1 MPVLDADDLV
11 IGRENVFPPKPKFV
25 MIVPGV
31 VVRIVGGV
39 EWEARSAEVSIEGK
53 LKLNITAN
61 FSRGKREFA
70 EFGQAVALLRV
81 MMNAR
86 NASLVSF
93 SVADEK
99 RRTT

>member
-11 IGRENVFPPKPKFV
+11 VGGEDVFSPKAELV
-25 MIVPGV
+25 VIVPV
-31 VVRIVGGV
+31 VVMRIVRRGMGSEPV
-39 EWEARSAEVSIEGK
+39 EASIDGK
-53 LKLNITAN
+53 LKLNIRVK

-70 EFGQAVALLRV
+70 EFGRVAALLRV